1 MGINDAI
8 NHAFSL
14 LKTGPSP
21 ATTTPEGAAKKWARV
36 FDGELDWYN
45 GEQDLES
52 DEQDSDTNTDESED
66 PCCTEAKEAMASH
79 WELMDHH
86 WNEPNDVTDHDKTRA
101 NIMNMECD
109 ELQEWLDG
117 EIRDELEHNNDNHWT
132 GFLESLRAIQDQW
145 DACSSESFSDMK
157 YAGEPIDISHR
168 FLKSQMSDVHIGFQE
183 DPKREI
189 ERLRHQGISREE
201 AMAMY
206 QQYLDSLEQGA

>member
-14 LKTGPSP
+14 LKTGPSQEQLD
-21 ATTTPEGAAKKWARV
+21 AWDWAVFRAA
-36 FDGELDWYN
+36 N
-45 GEQDLES
+45 
-52 DEQDSDTNTDESED
+52 ED
-66 PCCTEAKEAMASH
+66 PCCTEAKKAVAWH
-79 WELMDHH
+79 WELVDY
-86 WNEPNDVTDHDKTRA
+86 EASFGTDATDDDKTRA

-109 ELQEWLDG
+109 ELQEWLEE
-117 EIRDELEHNNDNHWT
+117 EIQYELEDNNDNHWT
-132 GFLESLRAIQDQW
+132 GNDEPDDFDDTVMPTTTVLQSLTAIQDQW
-145 DACSSESFSDMK
+145 DACSSKSFSDMK
-157 YAGEPIDISHR
+157 YAGEPIDIAHN

-206 QQYLDSLEQGA
+206 QQYLDSLKHSA

>member
-14 LKTGPSP
+14 LKTGPSQEQLD
-21 ATTTPEGAAKKWARV
+21 AQSREWA
-36 FDGELDWYN
+36 
-45 GEQDLES
+45 EQDA
-52 DEQDSDTNTDESED
+52 DDTWDAEYDDDGQTEYED
-66 PCCTEAKEAMASH
+66 PCCTEAKESYIKHLEETTGRSPPQFEGHGVRNASCEDLAQ
-79 WELMDHH
+79 WIE
-86 WNEPNDVTDHDKTRA
+86 TA
-101 NIMNMECD
+101 IS
-109 ELQEWLDG
+109 
-117 EIRDELEHNNDNHWT
+117 DELEHNNDNHWT
-132 GFLESLRAIQDQW
+132 GHLESLRAIQDQW

-157 YAGEPIDISHR
+157 YAGEPIDISHN

-206 QQYLDSLEQGA
+206 QQYLDSLEHGA